1 MFREGHQDAAV
12 VRGGQRFGVVQQR
25 PADPA
30 AGVVVQDVHVEERA
44 AEVFLQLAA
53 DPGPCDHPAV
63 HPDEEEPHAGVGV
76 VLPVPEPGA
85 GRCGPVE
92 VAPALQHQGV
102 AEPAEVQE
110 VTGVRRTSM
119 DVRQDQGFDEVRRC
133 SHRDSLTGAP
143 NAEKTAPRKRDGLF
157 AACYGKPGEA

>member
-1 MFREGHQDAAV
+1 MLRFVG
-12 VRGGQRFGVVQQR
+12 GGQRFGVFQQCA
-25 PADPA
+25 ADPA
-30 AGVVVQDVHVEERA
+30 AGVAVQDVHVEERA

-63 HPDEEEPHAGVGV
+63 HTDEEEPQAGVGV
-76 VLPVPEPGA
+76 VLPVPEPCA

-110 VTGVRRTSM
+110 VTGVGCI
-119 DVRQDQGFDEVRRC
+119 DGFRQDQGFYEVRRC
-133 SHRDSLTGAP
+133 IHRDSLTAAP